1 MQGYNYDRQ
10 SSTDERALWS
20 DIIAGDKS
28 ALGTLFDL
36 YIKELLAYGYRISGD
51 IALTKDAVQDV
62 FVDIWS
68 YRSNLSKDVQVKF
81 YLYRCVRRAV
91 VRQISPGETS
101 VSDFSDVERVTESTA
116 SPESE
121 WVSAE
126 SEHLQNQRIY
136 NSLKLLSERERE
148 VISLKYYADMKIR
161 EIATLLNLKEQTV
174 SNTLQNALTKLRKHL
189 VYLLTLLF
197 VIQ

>member
-101 VSDFSDVERVTESTA
+101 VSDFSDVERVAESTA

-126 SEHLQNQRIY
+126 AEHLQNQRIY